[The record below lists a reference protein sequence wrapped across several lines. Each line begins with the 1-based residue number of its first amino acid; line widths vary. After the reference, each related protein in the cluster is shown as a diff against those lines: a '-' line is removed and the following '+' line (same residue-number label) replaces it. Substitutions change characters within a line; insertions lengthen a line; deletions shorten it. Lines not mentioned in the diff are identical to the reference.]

1 MWYKARGAVVGCLL
15 GVAAAGCTDIVS
27 SIDDVDNTNFEAFA
41 TFSFT
46 LDVTTQTQ
54 FRLEGI
60 NGNMTVTGDP
70 DATTVEVSG
79 ERRVGS
85 NSTADAEAHLPNLRV
100 EVDERSSEFVVRTV
114 QPNNTRGRSYQ
125 VTYEVTA
132 PASMVQS
139 IANVNGNIVAS
150 GVSSDVAVGNVNG
163 NVTTI
168 GLFGDLSVGLVN
180 GNVVADVTLPPS
192 GDVALATVNGNVS
205 LTVPQNVSAEFEA
218 TWVNGGAT
226 ISNLTLQNQQITET
240 SIRGV
245 FGGGDGTINVGLTN
259 GSITVTG
266 R

>member
-1 MWYKARGAVVGCLL
+1 MWYQVRSATII
-15 GVAAAGCTDIVS
+15 GVLSVLAAGCTDIVS
-27 SIDDVDNTNFEAFA
+27 SIGDVDNTDFVASESFA
-41 TFSFT
+41 FT

-70 DATTVEVSG
+70 DATAVDVSG
-79 ERRVGS
+79 VRQVGS
-85 NSTADAEAHLPNLRV
+85 NSTADAQANLVNLRV

-114 QPNNTRGRSYQ
+114 QPDNSRGRSYT
-125 VTYEVTA
+125 VTYEVRV
-132 PASMVQS
+132 PDFMIQS
-139 IANVNGNIVAS
+139 IANVNGNVVAS
-150 GVSSDVAVGNVNG
+150 GISNDVAIGNVNG
-163 NVTTI
+163 NVTAS
-168 GLFGDLSVGLVN
+168 GVFGDLSVGLVN
-180 GNVVADVTLPPS
+180 GNVVADVSLPPS

-205 LTVPQNVSAEFEA
+205 LTVPQHVSAEFEA

-226 ISNLTLQNQQITET
+226 ITNLTLHDQQIRET

-245 FGGGDGTINVGLTN
+245 FGAGDGTINIGLTN